1 LFAAHFYDFLT
12 GLHPKLGGPDYSLI
26 RTPEFLKKMFGTRGE
41 VRKVYGTGFASA
53 STASS
58 GSESAWSVGWGR
70 WGPGQRLGGDAESGA
85 MQQRGPSRGL
95 VVGLVVGFVVV
106 ACGLGVVFMMRRDP
120 EGWWTTLKEMVLGGD
135 MSVKPSG
142 EPLIKPGQGGG
153 EAI

>member
-1 LFAAHFYDFLT
+1 
-12 GLHPKLGGPDYSLI
+12 
-26 RTPEFLKKMFGTRGE
+26 M
-41 VRKVYGTGFASA
+41 YGTGFASA